1 VAVRI
6 RLRIRSKTTGRELRA
21 VALVNSG
28 FETAKPQLLVPT
40 RVAELLG
47 LWPQIPR
54 DYTVRD
60 YITAGGPTRMH
71 VLVDEV
77 EVGVDVEYPVNP
89 VTSDLV
95 VSPFEE
101 EILISDKLA
110 GRLGIVVYDFA
121 EGIWRLRTD
130 PETVRR
136 RSEEREAWSS
146 FNSLV

>member
-1 VAVRI
+1 
-6 RLRIRSKTTGRELRA
+6 
-21 VALVNSG
+21 
-28 FETAKPQLLVPT
+28 
-40 RVAELLG
+40 
-47 LWPQIPR
+47 
-54 DYTVRD
+54 
-60 YITAGGPTRMH
+60 MH

-136 RSEEREAWSS
+136 RSEEREAWG
-146 FNSLV
+146 